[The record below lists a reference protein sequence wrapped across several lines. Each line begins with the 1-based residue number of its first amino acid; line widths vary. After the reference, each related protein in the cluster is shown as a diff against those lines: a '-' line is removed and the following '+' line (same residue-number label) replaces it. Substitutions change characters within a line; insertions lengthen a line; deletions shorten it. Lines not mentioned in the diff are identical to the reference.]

1 MDEKEE
7 FVGDHRA
14 ACRQPRPVFVPVG
27 KPGRRRPVPHP
38 VTAADQM
45 PVVSEAVNGA
55 VEVVRPRPGDRIDG
69 ASRKSRL
76 ADIERSDADLKLL
89 DGLHRDGL
97 RAGLPPVEA
106 VVGQSVCVVVDDP
119 VDAEAVVAVV
129 DAVETD
135 GPVGG
140 DPHMGVQA
148 DGIGNPVGDGGHT
161 ADLGGGHAR
170 SGSGPGVFD
179 SAPAR
184 HDDFAELQGGL
195 FQDGIVPERFTQP
208 QGDASGPVIDH
219 PEAGDLDPVRAA
231 RAHSPDHIAPVR
243 IRGGGVPGAGR
254 FMDGC
259 DGRADHRSP
268 LRIGHFA
275 PDRRRGDLRMQ
286 RDGHREEKR
295 SEQESFF

>member
-1 MDEKEE
+1 
-7 FVGDHRA
+7 
-14 ACRQPRPVFVPVG
+14 
-27 KPGRRRPVPHP
+27 
-38 VTAADQM
+38 
-45 PVVSEAVNGA
+45 
-55 VEVVRPRPGDRIDG
+55 
-69 ASRKSRL
+69 
-76 ADIERSDADLKLL
+76 
-89 DGLHRDGL
+89 
-97 RAGLPPVEA
+97 
-106 VVGQSVCVVVDDP
+106 
-119 VDAEAVVAVV
+119 
-129 DAVETD
+129 
-135 GPVGG
+135 
-140 DPHMGVQA
+140 MGVQA